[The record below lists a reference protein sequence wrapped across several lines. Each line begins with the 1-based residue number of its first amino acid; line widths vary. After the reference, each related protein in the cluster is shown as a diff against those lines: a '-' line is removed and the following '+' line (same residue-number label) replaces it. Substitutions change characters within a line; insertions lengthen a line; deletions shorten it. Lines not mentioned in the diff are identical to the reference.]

1 LKKQFP
7 GLKNLKIYINTTFTT
22 FKFKKYISNKMINV
36 HEPYLSGNEW
46 KYIKSC
52 LDQGW
57 VSSAG
62 KAIDLFEKKI
72 AKYTGSKYAVACVN
86 GTSALHISL
95 KLGGV
100 KKGDEVIAPSLT
112 FISPINAIN
121 YNNAKPVFM
130 DNDEHYTIDIDKTVK
145 FLKEETQTIVK
156 KKLGVKSIV
165 TINKK
170 TKKIIKAIIIVHV
183 FGNAVKI
190 DKLVALCKKKNIF
203 IVEDAAES
211 VGTFYKF
218 GKYKNKH
225 TGTIGNIGC
234 LSFNGNKIITTGG
247 GGVILTDNFKIA
259 KKSKYLITQAKD
271 DSVFFIHNEIG
282 YNFRLTN
289 LQAALGIAQLESLK
303 KYINKKKVIHQ
314 IYKTQINKISGLKIS
329 NTPNFANCN
338 HWLNILEIKK
348 KISKKKLFQIIKYLK
363 KNKIEVRPIWYPN
376 HLQKQFKSC
385 QRYKLKNINQI
396 YIKRLCLPSS
406 PQLTKKQQNFIC
418 LKLKSIFTK

>member
-1 LKKQFP
+1 M
-7 GLKNLKIYINTTFTT
+7 
-22 FKFKKYISNKMINV
+22 ISV
-36 HEPYLSGNEW
+36 HEPYFSGNEW
-46 KYIKSC
+46 KYIKNC

-86 GTSALHISL
+86 GTSALQIAL
-95 KLGGV
+95 KIAGV
-100 KKGDEVIAPSLT
+100 NKGDEVIAPSLT
-112 FISPINAIN
+112 FISPINAIY

-130 DNDEHYTIDIDKTVK
+130 DNDDHYTIDIDKTTD
-145 FLKEETQTIVK
+145 FLKKETKTFIEK
-156 KKLGVKSIV
+156 KSGVKSVI

-170 TKKIIKAIIIVHV
+170 NGNRIKAIIIVHV
-183 FGNAVKI
+183 FGNAVKL
-190 DKLVALCKKKNIF
+190 DKLVNLCKKKNIF

-211 VGTFYKF
+211 VGTFYKL

-247 GGVILTDNFKIA
+247 GGIILTDNLRIA

-271 DSVFFIHNEIG
+271 DSVFYIHNEVG

-303 KYINKKKVIHQ
+303 KYINKKKIIHQ
-314 IYKTQINKISGLKIS
+314 IYKKQINKINCLKIS
-329 NTPNFANCN
+329 DTPNFANCN
-338 HWLNILEIKK
+338 HWLNILEIQK
-348 KISKKKLFQIIKYLK
+348 KISKKRLFKIIKYLK
-363 KNKIEVRPIWYPN
+363 KNKIETRPVWHPN
-376 HLQKQFKSC
+376 HLQKQFKNC
-385 QRYKLKNINQI
+385 QGYKLKNINQI
-396 YIKRLCLPSS
+396 YKNRLCLPSS
-406 PQLTKKQQNFIC
+406 PQLTRKQQSFIC
-418 LKLKSIFTK
+418 LKLKSIFTI